1 MGWTPPGGIALGA
14 SLIVTMGSAV
24 GETPVVEIDR
34 VAQWYGLTPT
44 EARLAVWLAGG
55 KSLQDYAALRAVSLN
70 AARFTLKGIFRKTG
84 ATSQAQLVAMLAR
97 LPTLQSGEN

>member
-1 MGWTPPGGIALGA
+1 MGWTPPGVIALGA

-34 VAQWYGLTPT
+34 VA
-44 EARLAVWLAGG
+44 VWLAGD
-55 KSLQDYAALRAVSLN
+55 KSLQDCAALRAVSLN
-70 AARFTLKGIFRKTG
+70 AARFILKGIFRKTG